1 VTISGRSAKILVAA
15 LAVSAVLNLIAVG
28 FAGSV
33 IGGAVIL
40 RDLINQS
47 RTPMPEELSLSFRQ
61 NIRAHRRDIVSALRD
76 FRDARVEQQKAFRA
90 ETFDRAAAEAQ
101 QAKVRAAG
109 EHLVI
114 ILQTALLDSIESLPD
129 PVRRELSP
137 VPFSVKPLQA
147 LDAPDGG

>member
-15 LAVSAVLNLIAVG
+15 LAVSAVLNLVAVG

-40 RDLINQS
+40 RDLISQS
-47 RTPMPEELSLSFRQ
+47 RTPMPDALSSSFRA
-61 NIRAHRRDIVSALRD
+61 NLRAHRRDIVGALRD
-76 FRDARVEQQKAFRA
+76 FRDARVEQQQVFRA
-90 ETFDRAAAEAQ
+90 ETFSRADAEAA

-129 PVRRELSP
+129 SVRRQLSP
-137 VPFSVKPLQA
+137 IPFSLRPLQA
-147 LDAPDGG
+147 LDAPEGG